1 MDSADYF
8 MIQGLYLW
16 GGDISSTVIKG
27 LDTAI
32 QAAKEFINRDSKK
45 CVVIRRE
52 GPDSFKVWTKFAKRT
67 NPSNTKNHDSL
78 SIFYGTRCWS
88 TTMIFMELK
97 A

>member
-8 MIQGLYLW
+8 MIQGLDLW